1 MYRGGTKSGRI
12 LGTHK
17 LGTVRFEREFRP
29 QVDSAISVSKMGC
42 SLKAQIYGI
51 SQSVHLIGVYLTG
64 VYLTGVY
71 LTGCASPGRT
81 SPRRASPE
89 RASHVHL
96 MGVHLPFQP

>member
-1 MYRGGTKSGRI
+1 LGRI
-12 LGTHK
+12 LGTHN

-29 QVDSAISVSKMGC
+29 QIDSAISVSKMGC

-64 VYLTGVY
+64 VYLTG
-71 LTGCASPGRT
+71 CASPGRT
-81 SPRRASPE
+81 SPRRASPERASPE